1 MSLLTPTT
9 QKCNM
14 YIRSKDSL
22 PLQKYL
28 PGKDKNFIATQLCL
42 SRKQVLNTWTN
53 YLQKAI
59 NKLKVPLPVP
69 LVTCRLRHGFKTEE
83 PRRRDWRMKRIRV
96 YRFDS
101 QEVSCRKTEGKSMID
116 EESLV
121 LFCEMFHA
129 WLDTML
135 SFTDCLS
142 VAASLEEDVIS
153 LSFTGQSM
161 ISWDSLRETA
171 VAANWPKMIVGDAD
185 KQWQA
190 LLVGETAWELGFLIS
205 EVGGGGLDVLSQPRQ
220 LASPHLLLKEIKQS
234 IGKYLHRADP
244 FKYLLCAN
252 LVISCDKYGQVVK
265 LRNART
271 LIT

>member
-1 MSLLTPTT
+1 M
-9 QKCNM
+9 
-14 YIRSKDSL
+14 
-22 PLQKYL
+22 
-28 PGKDKNFIATQLCL
+28 
-42 SRKQVLNTWTN
+42 KQIL
-53 YLQKAI
+53 
-59 NKLKVPLPVP
+59 
-69 LVTCRLRHGFKTEE
+69 
-83 PRRRDWRMKRIRV
+83 V
-96 YRFDS
+96 YRFDGK
-101 QEVSCRKTEGKSMID
+101 EVSCRKTERKSMID

-129 WLDTML
+129 WLNTML

-205 EVGGGGLDVLSQPRQ
+205 EVGGLELDVLSQPRQ
-220 LASPHLLLKEIKQS
+220 LTSPHLLLWEIKQS
-234 IGKYLHRADP
+234 LCHEEYLQRADP
-244 FKYLLCAN
+244 FKYLLSGS
-252 LVISCDKYGQVVK
+252 LVTRFCDKYGQFVR
-265 LRNART
+265 LRTART
-271 LIT
+271 FIT

>member
-1 MSLLTPTT
+1 METLFEIFRQTKKIISKAAFGLCWPLLPRNATSDLITAFHCRNIFPKRTRISLQPS
-9 QKCNM
+9 CV
-14 YIRSKDSL
+14 Y
-22 PLQKYL
+22 
-28 PGKDKNFIATQLCL
+28 PGNRFLILDQTIFN
-42 SRKQVLNTWTN
+42 SMR
-53 YLQKAI
+53 
-59 NKLKVPLPVP
+59 PSPVP
-69 LVTCRLRHGFKTEE
+69 LVTCTTSCRLRHGFKTEE

-101 QEVSCRKTEGKSMID
+101 KEVSCRKTEGKSMID
-116 EESLV
+116 EELLV

-129 WLDTML
+129 WLNTML

-190 LLVGETAWELGFLIS
+190 LLVEETAWELGFLIS
-205 EVGGGGLDVLSQPRQ
+205 EVDELDVLSQPRQ
-220 LASPHLLLKEIKQS
+220 LASSHLLL
-234 IGKYLHRADP
+234 
-244 FKYLLCAN
+244 
-252 LVISCDKYGQVVK
+252 
-265 LRNART
+265 
-271 LIT
+271 

>member
-1 MSLLTPTT
+1 MF
-9 QKCNM
+9 
-14 YIRSKDSL
+14 IRSNESL

-28 PGKDKNFIATQLCL
+28 PEKDKSFIATQLCL

-53 YLQKAI
+53 YLQSAI
-59 NKLKVPLPVP
+59 IKLKGPSLVP

-101 QEVSCRKTEGKSMID
+101 KEVSCRKTEGKSMID

-129 WLDTML
+129 WLNTML

-205 EVGGGGLDVLSQPRQ
+205 EVDELEVLSQPRQ
-220 LASPHLLLKEIKQS
+220 
-234 IGKYLHRADP
+234 
-244 FKYLLCAN
+244 
-252 LVISCDKYGQVVK
+252 
-265 LRNART
+265 
-271 LIT
+271 

>member
-1 MSLLTPTT
+1 MTVFHCRNIFLKRTRVSLQPSCVYPGNRFLILERTIF
-9 QKCNM
+9 K
-14 YIRSKDSL
+14 SKGPS
-22 PLQKYL
+22 
-28 PGKDKNFIATQLCL
+28 
-42 SRKQVLNTWTN
+42 
-53 YLQKAI
+53 
-59 NKLKVPLPVP
+59 PVP

-83 PRRRDWRMKRIRV
+83 PRRKDWRMKRIRV

-101 QEVSCRKTEGKSMID
+101 KEVSCRKTEGKSMID

-129 WLDTML
+129 WLNTML

-190 LLVGETAWELGFLIS
+190 LLVGETAWELEFLIS
-205 EVGGGGLDVLSQPRQ
+205 EVG
-220 LASPHLLLKEIKQS
+220 
-234 IGKYLHRADP
+234 
-244 FKYLLCAN
+244 
-252 LVISCDKYGQVVK
+252 
-265 LRNART
+265 T
-271 LIT
+271 